1 MLNNNFTGIHTMKR
15 TIYTFLLIAIVTTL
29 TSCGGGGDG
38 AVGPTPTTNPPNGF
52 AITLTPVETSLPANT
67 LNYPA
72 FIGSPF
78 VTQLNVRVAFNNGGV
93 APDGTTVNLT
103 TSNVNV
109 AYISVPNDFGTVNSS
124 HNTTTSGGMATF
136 YIHSG
141 GASGNVTLTASAT
154 TSNRAYPGSINYSIT
169 EGPAPFDQ
177 LSAVMPRTE
186 LPVNSQNIAYFSGTP
201 FVMEVDIQFKDPLGN
216 FTNPLGDPSTVNVSV
231 NPVSSLAFSTL
242 DDPETEDVNEFFVL
256 MGQGPVNMNA
266 GHGNLFL
273 WAGDIPGSALVTIT
287 AVEAGTEIEHS
298 TSFTI
303 DVVGGPVGRPTDLTL
318 NSGGPLYVNGSGG
331 NTSQDVIALV
341 TSSGV
346 PVPDPQV
353 NNVRLSIVTDAPNS
367 GEKLSGTNVNGNVVE
382 GTTIRV
388 PTVNGVVN
396 TLILSGTD
404 SNTVTLTATVDKADN
419 NVDNG
424 IQDPLSANTTY
435 TISDGVL
442 WALELT
448 SPAIDAITVNG
459 DTTGSGA
466 DLEYNFQDGTYSYV
480 VSAIGTDKAG
490 NPALPQTLEFNM
502 INSPIVGYPEGG
514 AGTFVH
520 SAGDGNPQEGGTTFT
535 SLSAAF
541 ITAAGGVQP
550 NDTLMVFGEESLGNE
565 DLESALRVA
574 TVNSETSLTT
584 VEKFNRNDETGTIN
598 NDFGILP
605 YAVGR
610 AVDGNIT
617 ATAVMNEMG
626 VATTRL
632 NYPVSQLGRIAI
644 VSVKGQGRQ
653 NTTNGV
659 FKSVTDVEVM
669 AFPGVEGFNGQS
681 STMVVS
687 PSVIPANT
695 SVAFNVCL
703 MDSARNPLPGR
714 FVAFNYVGSN
724 GQGSIDGISTAG
736 IMDSATGM
744 DGCAYGIA
752 TTTGVV
758 PGSGSPGFNFNA
770 AGITCD
776 TETSNTEN
784 CMDVLAPEN
793 GVLNANPSSFLGR
806 GIITITLSLYDGS
819 GNPIQGAPIS
829 GSCDSVDG
837 GSLSINSGPSLTNS
851 NGNSFVDV
859 FVALDAPGGG
869 LSGTCT
875 FATASGNPSV
885 DVHFSGGD
893 SCFLGSTASPQPP
906 PGECDGVG
914 TSDQYQV
921 SGLVTGLT
929 APGPLVL
936 QNNNADDV
944 TMTAN
949 GSFQFSLQD
958 DGSIYAVTVKTQ
970 PPGQTCAVTASQTGV
985 ISGSHVTGVVVE
997 CTTP

>member
-1 MLNNNFTGIHTMKR
+1 MKR

-38 AVGPTPTTNPPNGF
+38 AAGSPPNSNPTNGF
-52 AITLTPVETSLPANT
+52 TITLTPVDSSLPANT

-93 APDGTTVNLT
+93 APDGTTVNLS

-141 GASGNVTLTASAT
+141 GSSGNVTLTASAT
-154 TSNRAYPGSINYSIT
+154 TSNRTYTGTLNYSISQ
-169 EGPAPFDQ
+169 GPAPFDQ

-242 DDPETEDVNEFFVL
+242 DDPSTEDVNEFFVL

-273 WAGDIPGSALVTIT
+273 WAGDIQGSALVTIT

-341 TSSGV
+341 TSSGI

-367 GEKLSGTNVNGNVVE
+367 GEKLSGTNANGNVVE

-396 TLILSGTD
+396 ALIQSGTD

-424 IQDPLSANTTY
+424 IQDPLSASTTY
-435 TISDGVL
+435 TVSDGVL

-466 DLEYNFQDGTYSYV
+466 DLEYNYQDGTYSYV

-502 INSPIVGYPEGG
+502 INSPIVGYPESG
-514 AGTFVH
+514 AGVFVH

-535 SLSAAF
+535 SASAAF

-584 VEKFNRNDETGTIN
+584 VEKFNRNDETGAIN

-632 NYPVSQLGRIAI
+632 NYPVSQLGRIAV

-724 GQGSIDGISTAG
+724 GQGAIDGVTTAG

-776 TETSNTEN
+776 IETSNTEN

-837 GSLSINSGPSLTNS
+837 GSLSINFGPSLTNVD
-851 NGNSFVDV
+851 GNSFVDV

-869 LSGTCT
+869 LNGTCT
-875 FATASGNPSV
+875 FATASGEPSV

-906 PGECDGVG
+906 PGECDGIG
-914 TSDQYQV
+914 NTDSYQV
-921 SGLVTGLT
+921 GGQVQGMTSS
-929 APGPLVL
+929 GPLVL
-936 QNNNADDV
+936 QNIVGGGATSTIDI
-944 TMTAN
+944 TGN
-949 GSFQFSLQD
+949 GGFFFPAQP
-958 DGSIYAVTVKTQ
+958 DGSTYVVSVTTQ
-970 PPGQTCAVTASQTGV
+970 PPGQTCTVTPGTDFGTV
-985 ISGSHVTGVVVE
+985 SGSTVDTVVVV
-997 CTTP
+997 CTP